1 MHVSFVLYFILL
13 VFSILVYMLYL
24 AIQPLGCKS
33 VQ

>member
-1 MHVSFVLYFILL
+1 LYFLLL

-24 AIQPLGCKS
+24 AIQPLGCKR